1 MAKARAV
8 EAHHAIA
15 AGKKIDQTADCE
27 VLDHGPVAMEQHD
40 ARRRRITPIDIV
52 EYYAVALEELAD
64 WWIPPLGQFGEADVT
79 DDEKYYE
86 QGGGEQYGFNCGHLL
101 SFDDRGLK
109 QQTRSAEQMSQSIK

>member
-27 VLDHGPVAMEQHD
+27 VLDHGSVAMEQHD

-52 EYYAVALEELAD
+52 ETAPSHSRNLPIGGFLHSASLEKPTL
-64 WWIPPLGQFGEADVT
+64 PMT
-79 DDEKYYE
+79 EKYYE
-86 QGGGEQYGFNCGHLL
+86 QGGGEQYGFNGGHLL

-109 QQTRSAEQMSQSIK
+109 QQTRSAEQTSQSIK